1 MRSSKGSPNPRYFL
15 ATLTTSRR
23 FFSIRRRLARLSP
36 ERAFRERLTSWRR
49 VKRTPLPIFAKYSAK
64 SSGASKPR
72 GAASPLSCSGSTAG
86 AGVTVPDR
94 TAFFLFTRLPPL
106 FHSACLED
114 LRSLCRRPAPL
125 LSSHARDDARP
136 TPRRLRDSRN
146 PFARRFCCTSC
157 IISSRRC
164 LQTCKSIISHLS
176 DTYLSH
182 NPLGCPCIFGL
193 SVAESGK
200 SSRPRSRLPVRLP
213 PGSTEG
219 AEERH
224 GGTPSSATILR
235 HASAGSPLRRHRGR
249 VVSRN
254 QPPANRQSPAIPGFV
269 GIVVGAQNRTGAHL
283 PDA

>member
-176 DTYLSH
+176 DTY
-182 NPLGCPCIFGL
+182 PLAQPIGMSLHLRSFGRRKWEVIPSSITSARPFTTRLHGRRRRTARRNTQQRDHPAPCIRGQPFT
-193 SVAESGK
+193 AAQ
-200 SSRPRSRLPVRLP
+200 RPRRVQKP
-213 PGSTEG
+213 
-219 AEERH
+219 
-224 GGTPSSATILR
+224 AT
-235 HASAGSPLRRHRGR
+235 
-249 VVSRN
+249 
-254 QPPANRQSPAIPGFV
+254 RQSPAIPGFV

>member
-36 ERAFRERLTSWRR
+36 ERSFRERLTSWRR

-125 LSSHARDDARP
+125 LSSHARDEA
-136 TPRRLRDSRN
+136 
-146 PFARRFCCTSC
+146 
-157 IISSRRC
+157 
-164 LQTCKSIISHLS
+164 
-176 DTYLSH
+176 
-182 NPLGCPCIFGL
+182 
-193 SVAESGK
+193 
-200 SSRPRSRLPVRLP
+200 RLPTSPL
-213 PGSTEG
+213 
-219 AEERH
+219 A
-224 GGTPSSATILR
+224 GGTPATLSPDGLAAPRALALR
-235 HASAGSPLRRHRGR
+235 DAD
-249 VVSRN
+249 SRSVN
-254 QPPANRQSPAIPGFV
+254 PSSPASPV
-269 GIVVGAQNRTGAHL
+269 LLSRVTHRDVRASSNVCAPPYAKSPRPVVRRCVLDHSGPESLGGRSRVAAMRAPRTTQPA
-283 PDA
+283 PTTKAA